1 MTDSFTS
8 IGSRREKNI
17 MGLSSAWGGD
27 RDDKSMS
34 ATDPRHAYG
43 SMHVMQSGSHVE
55 IDSFIRS
62 TIQVTKKSSNTEICF
77 FFFFFFFKEMLPSAS
92 ALDWLFLNV
101 QSIGWM
107 THLLVVSEA
116 SSKYWRSYLIS
127 TAVRLMDFWVPED
140 GSVPAG

>member
-1 MTDSFTS
+1 VTDSFTS

-62 TIQVTKKSSNTEICF
+62 TIQVTKNLQTQK
-77 FFFFFFFKEMLPSAS
+77 SAS
-92 ALDWLFLNV
+92 
-101 QSIGWM
+101 S
-107 THLLVVSEA
+107 
-116 SSKYWRSYLIS
+116 SSKKCFLPLLPWIGFSF
-127 TAVRLMDFWVPED
+127 AFNQ
-140 GSVPAG
+140 SVG

>member
-1 MTDSFTS
+1 VTDSFTS

-62 TIQVTKKSSNTEICF
+62 TIQVTKKSANTEIC
-77 FFFFFFFKEMLPSAS
+77 FFFFKEMLPSAS
-92 ALDWLFLNV
+92 ALDWFFLCV
-101 QSIGWM
+101 QSIGRM
-107 THLLVVSEA
+107 THLLVVSV
-116 SSKYWRSYLIS
+116 SSKYWRSSLIS
-127 TAVRLMDFWVPED
+127 TAVRLMDFWVSED

>member
-1 MTDSFTS
+1 VTDPFTS
-8 IGSRREKNI
+8 IVSRREKNI

-43 SMHVMQSGSHVE
+43 SMHVMKSGSHAE

-62 TIQVTKKSSNTEICF
+62 TIQVTKKSANTEIC
-77 FFFFFFFKEMLPSAS
+77 FFFFFFKEMLPSAS
-92 ALDWLFLNV
+92 ALDWLFLYV
-101 QSIGWM
+101 QSIGRM
-107 THLLVVSEA
+107 THLLVVSET
-116 SSKYWRSYLIS
+116 SGKYWRSSLIS
-127 TAVRLMDFWVPED
+127 TAVRLMDFWVSED

>member
-1 MTDSFTS
+1 VTDSFTS
-8 IGSRREKNI
+8 IGSRGEKNI

-62 TIQVTKKSSNTEICF
+62 TIQVTKKSANTEICF
-77 FFFFFFFKEMLPSAS
+77 FFFFFMLPSAS
-92 ALDWLFLNV
+92 ALDWLFLYV
-101 QSIGWM
+101 QSIGRM
-107 THLLVVSEA
+107 TRLLVVSEA

-127 TAVRLMDFWVPED
+127 TAVRLMDFWVSED